1 MAAVAAA
8 PPAVSLDDKY
18 LLRDG
23 RIFLSGVQALVRMP
37 LDQHRADAA
46 AGLRTGTFVSGYQG
60 SPLGTFDKELQRN
73 AALCAEHGLVLQP
86 AVNEELGATAV
97 WGSQLA
103 AGIAGARVDGVVG
116 LWYGKN
122 PGLDRAADAIR
133 HANLCGVG
141 PTSGAVALVGDDPG
155 CKSSTLPSASEP
167 MLASLLLPTLWP
179 GNVQEVLDLG
189 RHAVALSRASGLW
202 TGFKVVTNVADAAGT
217 AEVAPDRVVPVMP
230 EVLRNGR
237 PYRHRPNPVM
247 LAPDSL
253 ISERNL
259 FDVRLELAR
268 AYSRANALNRVTV
281 DGSGAWLG
289 IAAAGKTHSD
299 LVQAF
304 SDLGLDDLSLKAAG
318 IRVLKIA
325 MVWPLEAETVRE
337 WAEGLDELLV
347 VEDKLPF
354 LETAVKDSLYAT
366 SEPPRVVGKRDEEGR
381 MLLPAEGELDADL
394 IARAVAGRLRLRGVR
409 VESVVARMEALE
421 QAQRAKLVPLP
432 VVRTPTFCSGC
443 PHNSSTVAADDALVG
458 AGIGCHTMVLLNREG
473 RGTITGI
480 TQMGGEGAQ
489 WIGMSPWVQQEHF
502 VQNLG
507 DGTFHHSGS
516 LAVRASVAAGT
527 NVTYKLFANGTVA
540 MTGAQSIEGQMS
552 VADLTRWFALE
563 GVARVVVTADDVSRY
578 DGVALDAIAS
588 LRPREDLL
596 AVQQELARVPG
607 TTVLIHDQAC
617 AAENRRLRKRGKLE
631 EPRRRVVINQ
641 RVCEGCGDCGTKSS
655 CLSVLPVETELG
667 RKTAIHQASCNKDF
681 SCLEGDCPSF
691 LTVIPDRTAAHVT
704 PAPPAG
710 LPEPAMLVDPRD
722 FTLRMIGIGGTGVVT
737 VAQVLSMAAH
747 LEGKHAWGLDQTG
760 LSQKGGPV
768 ISDLR
773 LSSEPISGSN
783 KASAAHVDLYL
794 GFDLLGAADPKNLRT
809 ADPERTIAVVSTSAV
824 PTGKMVVDTSV
835 RFPELD
841 AARAAVDGQTRAA
854 ENVFL
859 DAQALSERLF
869 GDHMPANMVAV
880 GAAFQRGALPVSG
893 AAVEAA
899 IRLNGAAVEKN
910 LTAFAWGRACV
921 AAPEA
926 VAALAPAPG
935 PVVSSVATPKS
946 RALVAAVGA
955 PGGSELERLLE
966 LRVPELV
973 EYQSVAYASRY
984 VAFVGEVL
992 AAERRLGGAAQAL
1005 LDGAAKARLAGAAEA
1020 RLAGAALPIS
1030 EAVARMHFKL
1040 LAYKDEYE
1048 VARLHLD
1055 AVENARIRAEHGAD
1069 AELRFHLHPPM
1080 LRALGRKG
1088 KLELG
1093 EWFVP
1098 ALGGLRR
1105 MKRLRGTRMDPFGR
1119 AEVRR
1124 VERALPGEYEA
1135 AVRAALAQL
1144 TPSVAPLVAEL
1155 AELPDLVRGYE
1166 EIKLRNVTRWRTET
1180 AALQARIAEGAAAA
1194 PPSFVLPFTPVR

>member
-1 MAAVAAA
+1 MATAAA
-8 PPAVSLDDKY
+8 PPPFRDVSLDDKY
-18 LLRDG
+18 LLREG

-37 LDQHRADAA
+37 FDQHRADAD
-46 AGLRTGTFVSGYQG
+46 AGLHTGTFVSGYQG
-60 SPLGTFDKELQRN
+60 SPLGTLDKELQRN
-73 AALCAEHGLVLQP
+73 RKLCAEHELYLQP

-103 AGIAGARVDGVVG
+103 AGIPGARVDGVVG

-133 HANLCGVG
+133 HANMCGVG
-141 PTSGAVALVGDDPG
+141 PTSGAVALVGDDPS
-155 CKSSTLPSASEP
+155 CKSSTMPSAAEQ

-202 TGFKVVTNVADAAGT
+202 TGFKIVTNVADAAGT
-217 AEVAPDRVVPVMP
+217 AEVAPGRVVPVVP

-237 PYRHRPNPVM
+237 PYVHRPNPVM

-259 FDVRLELAR
+259 FDVRLEIAR

-281 DGSGAWLG
+281 DGPGAWLG
-289 IAAAGKTHSD
+289 IAAAGKTYAD

-304 SDLGLDDLSLKAAG
+304 ADLGLDDLGLKAAG
-318 IRVLKIA
+318 IRVLKIG
-325 MVWPLEAETVRE
+325 MVWPLEGETVRE
-337 WAEGLDELLV
+337 WADGLEGLLV

-354 LETAVKDSLYAT
+354 LEPAIKDVLYGT
-366 SEPPRVVGKRDEEGR
+366 FEPPRVVGKRDEEGR

-394 IARAVAGRLRLRGVR
+394 IARAVASRLRLRGVR
-409 VESVVARMEALE
+409 VESVVARMAKLE
-421 QAQRAKLVPLP
+421 EAQRAKLVPLP
-432 VVRTPTFCSGC
+432 VVRTPFFCSGC

-458 AGIGCHTMVLLNREG
+458 AGIGCHTMILLNREG

-489 WIGMSPWVQQEHF
+489 WIGMSPWVEQEHF

-516 LAVRASVAAGT
+516 LAVRASVAART
-527 NVTYKLFANGTVA
+527 NVTYKLFANGAVA
-540 MTGAQSIEGQMS
+540 MTGAQAIEGEMS
-552 VADLTRWFALE
+552 VADLTRWLALE
-563 GVARVVVTADDVSRY
+563 GVAQVVVTTEDLSRY
-578 DGVALDAIAS
+578 DGVALDPIAAV
-588 LRPREDLL
+588 RPREHML
-596 AVQQELARVPG
+596 AVQEELARVPG

-631 EPRRRVVINQ
+631 EPRQRVVINE
-641 RVCEGCGDCGTKSS
+641 RVCEGCGDCGEKSS

-667 RKTAIHQASCNKDF
+667 RKTQIHQASCNKDF

-691 LTVIPDRTAAHVT
+691 LTVIPGEAREHVT
-704 PAPPAG
+704 PAAPAR
-710 LPEPAMLVDPRD
+710 LPEPAMLVDPAD

-737 VAQVLSMAAH
+737 VSQVLSMAAH

-768 ISDLR
+768 ISDVR
-773 LSSEPISGSN
+773 LSTMPITGSN

-794 GFDLLGAADPKNLRT
+794 GLDLLGAANPRNLQT
-809 ADPERTIAVVSTSAV
+809 ADPQRTIAVVSTSAV
-824 PTGKMVVDTSV
+824 PTGRMVVDTSV
-835 RFPELD
+835 SFPALD
-841 AARAAVDGQTRAA
+841 DAFAAINAQTRAA
-854 ENVFL
+854 DNVFL

-869 GDHMPANMVAV
+869 GDHMPANMIAM
-880 GAAFQRGALPVSG
+880 GAAFQRGALPVGG
-893 AAVEAA
+893 AAMEQA

-910 LTAFAWGRACV
+910 LAAFAWGRACV
-921 AAPEA
+921 ADPDA
-926 VAALAPAPG
+926 VAALERAPG
-935 PVVSSVATPKS
+935 PVLSTVATPAS
-946 RALVAAVGA
+946 RALVARVGA
-955 PGGSELERLLE
+955 PAGSELERLLE
-966 LRVPELV
+966 LRVPELIDF
-973 EYQSVAYASRY
+973 QSAAYASRH
-984 VAFVGEVL
+984 VAFVAEVHD
-992 AAERRLGGAAQAL
+992 AERRLGG
-1005 LDGAAKARLAGAAEA
+1005 GPV
-1020 RLAGAALPIS
+1020 PIT
-1030 EAVARMHFKL
+1030 EAVARWHFKL

-1055 AVENARIRAEHGAD
+1055 AVENARLRAEHGED
-1069 AELRFHLHPPM
+1069 AEIRFHLHPPM
-1080 LRALGRKG
+1080 LRALGMEK

-1098 ALGGLRR
+1098 AFRGLRR
-1105 MKRLRGTRMDPFGR
+1105 MKRLRGTALDPFGR

-1135 AVRAALAQL
+1135 AVRTALARL
-1144 TPSVAPLVAEL
+1144 TPATAPLVAEL
-1155 AELPDLVRGYE
+1155 AALPYVIRGYE
-1166 EIKLRNVTRWRTET
+1166 EIKLRRVARWREET
-1180 AALQARIAEGAAAA
+1180 AALQARIAAGVPAAHEA
-1194 PPSFVLPFTPVR
+1194 SFVLPFTPVR